1 MLCYAYAHR
10 SADDGFPMFIP
21 MESAGDG
28 RAIAPEQHG
37 VVASSGN
44 PGPRIAQDC
53 IGKLGCHQDDEN
65 LDDDE

>member
-1 MLCYAYAHR
+1 
-10 SADDGFPMFIP
+10 
-21 MESAGDG
+21 MESTGNG
-28 RAIAPEQHG
+28 RAVAPEQGG
-37 VVASSGN
+37 VAASSSGN